1 MKGIIIWILGFFSFL
16 AGSNVINAVIMW
28 FNLGPEGTFTPYLL
42 GGLTGAIPVYVY
54 LLISVIATLAFF
66 GVTSHMVVSELS
78 NTDQMRTIAE
88 NMNRLESSQQ
98 SQQKTLEGLQDKM
111 LVIEGS
117 LERARNEFSKGL
129 SEQGDAINQSL
140 ETGRQTHQKL
150 LEALQNQVVFLD
162 ESLTGVK
169 KGLSG
174 QTKKIEEVNANLAD
188 KFGLQITDV
197 KETVTK
203 QLGEMENALAQHEQ
217 RQKKTATGI
226 TKQRAEIAEI
236 KLKLEKVEDEL
247 AKPKPL
253 LSSQSNVED
262 VNGIGPKK
270 GIELKE
276 IEIANVGEFIMAD
289 PKVVAEKTGSSEKTV
304 EKLQRRAQL
313 SMVPGLKDKGIFL
326 LEEVGVTDRKSL
338 AEQDP
343 IELSKKINGIFKINV
358 EKKKVAEEDKP
369 TIEEIDS
376 WVKSAKS

>member
-1 MKGIIIWILGFFSFL
+1 MKGIVIWVLVFFSFL
-16 AGSNVINAVIMW
+16 AGSNLINAVFMW
-28 FNLGPEGTFTPYLL
+28 FNLGPESTFTSYLL
-42 GGLTGAIPVYVY
+42 GGLIGPIPVWVY
-54 LLISVIATLAFF
+54 FLISIIATLAFF
-66 GVTSHMVVSELS
+66 GVTAHMVVREFS
-78 NTDQMRTIAE
+78 NKDQMSALAE
-88 NMNRLESSQQ
+88 NMNRLESGQQ
-98 SQQKTLEGLQDKM
+98 SQQKSLEAMQDKM
-111 LVIEGS
+111 LAIEGS
-117 LERARNEFSKGL
+117 LERARNEFSNGL
-129 SEQGDAINQSL
+129 RAQGDAINQSL
-140 ETGRQTHQKL
+140 ETGHQAHQNL
-150 LEALQNQVVFLD
+150 LETLQKQVVFLD
-162 ESLTGVK
+162 EGLTGVK

-174 QTKKIEEVNANLAD
+174 QTKKIEEINANLAD

-197 KETVTK
+197 KETMTK
-203 QLGEMENALAQHEQ
+203 QLGEMENALAQHEM

-236 KLKLEKVEDEL
+236 KLKLEKVEGEL

-253 LSSQSNVED
+253 LTSQSNVEE

-313 SMVPGLKDKGIFL
+313 AMVPGLKGKGIFL
-326 LEEVGVTDRKSL
+326 LEEAGITDRKSL

-343 IELSKKINGIFKINV
+343 IELGKKINEIFKINV
-358 EKKKVAEEDKP
+358 EKKKVTEEDKP
-369 TIEEIDS
+369 TIEEIDA